1 MIFMRTGLSV
11 IFNSSTKGDAGL
23 LGTKALDV
31 AWILFGVEILFFIK
45 GRAIKERRVLLQ
57 GIVVTI
63 ALALSFYLIVEI
75 PVWVDSYNAQL
86 LCFLVFQCLI
96 PIIGAIWGTWLE
108 RTTGVGTKPINAM
121 YTYVYPCLGRR
132 DSHQSDRL

>member
-1 MIFMRTGLSV
+1 M
-11 IFNSSTKGDAGL
+11 
-23 LGTKALDV
+23 
-31 AWILFGVEILFFIK
+31 
-45 GRAIKERRVLLQ
+45 

-63 ALALSFYLIVEI
+63 ALALSFYLMVEI

-86 LCFLVFQCLI
+86 LCFLVFQCLT

-108 RTTGVGTKPINAM
+108 RTTGVETKPINAM
-121 YTYVYPCLGRR
+121 YAYVYPCLGRR